1 MAFCECCHLVNLPA
15 HQMCAGCGLCFDCC
29 ACQEKA
35 EILNLE
41 EEHPDASCIPAGD
54 VDPDEEE
61 IEG

>member
-1 MAFCECCHLVNLPA
+1 MAYCVDCLLVNIPS
-15 HQMCAGCGLCFDCC
+15 HQICEGCGLCFDCC

-41 EEHPDASCIPAGD
+41 DDSDTSCIPAGD
-54 VDPDEEE
+54 VDDDEEE